1 MDPSYNHL
9 KAHRQTCLC
18 SVKCHWRFTKT
29 PYNSREPTLQPFNAL
44 TFQRS
49 NDSRFTLQR
58 FNASTL
64 QRFNASTNLMELNHI
79 LLFTAIATSALVVLQ
94 AFQPQ
99 SPGARARAAVVL
111 IASVLA
117 WLLARPIAGWLSAI
131 VWCALLVVPA
141 FLQNRAWAARY
152 QYRPSDSNRG
162 SAISL
167 SPVVLALI
175 IVNVAVFILE
185 LLAGGSTNPMTL
197 HRLGELDT
205 SSVIFR
211 HQYWRLL
218 AALFLHYGPIHIF
231 FNLFA
236 LLLLGPALERQIGGF
251 LFAVCYL
258 VSGIGSSIAVVLL
271 TKLRLL
277 EPVQLV
283 GASGCIM
290 GVVGTWTGFLL
301 RHRHA
306 PLARQRLRNIFVIV
320 LLQLVFDLVTPRV
333 SMSAHLGGLFTGFLL
348 GLLVPAKPGPS
359 TPRSRF

>member
-1 MDPSYNHL
+1 
-9 KAHRQTCLC
+9 
-18 SVKCHWRFTKT
+18 
-29 PYNSREPTLQPFNAL
+29 
-44 TFQRS
+44 
-49 NDSRFTLQR
+49 
-58 FNASTL
+58 
-64 QRFNASTNLMELNHI
+64 MELNHI

-99 SPGARARAAVVL
+99 RPGARARAAIVL
-111 IASVLA
+111 IASALA

-141 FLQNRAWAARY
+141 FLRNRAWAARY
-152 QYRPSDSNRG
+152 QYRPSGSDRQSGADRG
-162 SAISL
+162 SAIL
-167 SPVVLALI
+167 VSPVVLALI
-175 IVNVAVFILE
+175 IVNIAVFILE

-205 SSVIFR
+205 HSVIFR

-290 GVVGTWTGFLL
+290 GVVGTWIGFLL

-320 LLQLVFDLVTPRV
+320 LLQLAFDLVTPRV

-348 GLLVPAKPGPS
+348 GLLVPAKSVSAEYPASP
-359 TPRSRF
+359 FHK

>member
-1 MDPSYNHL
+1 
-9 KAHRQTCLC
+9 
-18 SVKCHWRFTKT
+18 
-29 PYNSREPTLQPFNAL
+29 
-44 TFQRS
+44 
-49 NDSRFTLQR
+49 
-58 FNASTL
+58 
-64 QRFNASTNLMELNHI
+64 
-79 LLFTAIATSALVVLQ
+79 
-94 AFQPQ
+94 
-99 SPGARARAAVVL
+99 
-111 IASVLA
+111 
-117 WLLARPIAGWLSAI
+117 
-131 VWCALLVVPA
+131 LVVPA
-141 FLQNRAWAARY
+141 FLQNRPRAARY
-152 QYRPSDSNRG
+152 HYRQSGSDRPSGSDRQ
-162 SAISL
+162 SAISV

-175 IVNVAVFILE
+175 IVNIAVFILE

-205 SSVIFR
+205 HLVIFR

-218 AALFLHYGPIHIF
+218 AALFLHYGPVHIF

-290 GVVGTWTGFLL
+290 GVVGTWIGFLL

-320 LLQLVFDLVTPRV
+320 LLQLAFDVVTPRV

-348 GLLVPAKPGPS
+348 GLLVPAKPVPS

>member
-1 MDPSYNHL
+1 
-9 KAHRQTCLC
+9 
-18 SVKCHWRFTKT
+18 
-29 PYNSREPTLQPFNAL
+29 
-44 TFQRS
+44 
-49 NDSRFTLQR
+49 
-58 FNASTL
+58 
-64 QRFNASTNLMELNHI
+64 MELNHI
-79 LLFTAIATSALVVLQ
+79 LLFTAVATSTLILLQ

-99 SPGARARAAVVL
+99 THARRARAAVVL
-111 IASVLA
+111 IASALG
-117 WLLARPIAGWLSAI
+117 WLLARPIAGWLAAI

-141 FLQNRAWAARY
+141 FLRNRARFHPFR
-152 QYRPSDSNRG
+152 QSG
-162 SAISL
+162 ITV

-175 IVNVAVFILE
+175 IVNVAVFVLE
-185 LLAGGSTNPMTL
+185 LLAGGSTNPVTL

-251 LFAVCYL
+251 FFAVCYL
-258 VSGIGSSIAVVLL
+258 VSGIGSSIAIVLL

-283 GASGCIM
+283 GASGCVM

-320 LLQLVFDLVTPRV
+320 LLQLAFDLVTPRV
-333 SMSAHLGGLFTGFLL
+333 SMSAHLGGLLTGFLL
-348 GLLVPAKPGPS
+348 GLLVPAKS
-359 TPRSRF
+359 TQ

>member
-1 MDPSYNHL
+1 
-9 KAHRQTCLC
+9 
-18 SVKCHWRFTKT
+18 
-29 PYNSREPTLQPFNAL
+29 
-44 TFQRS
+44 
-49 NDSRFTLQR
+49 
-58 FNASTL
+58 
-64 QRFNASTNLMELNHI
+64 MELNHI

-99 SPGARARAAVVL
+99 SPGARARAAIVL
-111 IASVLA
+111 IASALA
-117 WLLARPIAGWLSAI
+117 WLLARPIAGWLAAI

-141 FLQNRAWAARY
+141 FFRNRARAARY
-152 QYRPSDSNRG
+152 QYRPSG
-162 SAISL
+162 SAISV

-175 IVNVAVFILE
+175 IVNIAVFILE

-258 VSGIGSSIAVVLL
+258 VSGIGSSVAVVLL

-320 LLQLVFDLVTPRV
+320 LLQLAFDVVTPRV

-348 GLLVPAKPGPS
+348 GLLVQTKPVPS

>member
-1 MDPSYNHL
+1 
-9 KAHRQTCLC
+9 
-18 SVKCHWRFTKT
+18 
-29 PYNSREPTLQPFNAL
+29 
-44 TFQRS
+44 
-49 NDSRFTLQR
+49 
-58 FNASTL
+58 
-64 QRFNASTNLMELNHI
+64 MELNHI

-99 SPGARARAAVVL
+99 SPGARARAAIVL
-111 IASVLA
+111 IASALA
-117 WLLARPIAGWLSAI
+117 WLLARPIAGWLAAI

-141 FLQNRAWAARY
+141 FFRNRARAARY
-152 QYRPSDSNRG
+152 QYRPSG
-162 SAISL
+162 SAISV

-175 IVNVAVFILE
+175 IVNIAVFILE

-290 GVVGTWTGFLL
+290 GVVGTWAGFLL

-320 LLQLVFDLVTPRV
+320 LLQLAFDVVTPRV

-348 GLLVPAKPGPS
+348 GLLVQTKRVPS

>member
-1 MDPSYNHL
+1 
-9 KAHRQTCLC
+9 
-18 SVKCHWRFTKT
+18 V
-29 PYNSREPTLQPFNAL
+29 
-44 TFQRS
+44 
-49 NDSRFTLQR
+49 
-58 FNASTL
+58 
-64 QRFNASTNLMELNHI
+64 
-79 LLFTAIATSALVVLQ
+79 
-94 AFQPQ
+94 
-99 SPGARARAAVVL
+99 SPL
-111 IASVLA
+111 
-117 WLLARPIAGWLSAI
+117 
-131 VWCALLVVPA
+131 
-141 FLQNRAWAARY
+141 
-152 QYRPSDSNRG
+152 
-162 SAISL
+162 
-167 SPVVLALI
+167 VLALI
-175 IVNVAVFILE
+175 IINIAVFILE

-218 AALFLHYGPIHIF
+218 AALFLHYGPVHIF

-290 GVVGTWTGFLL
+290 GVVGTWIGFLL

-320 LLQLVFDLVTPRV
+320 LLQLAFDVVTPRV

-348 GLLVPAKPGPS
+348 GLLVQTKPVPS

>member
-1 MDPSYNHL
+1 
-9 KAHRQTCLC
+9 
-18 SVKCHWRFTKT
+18 
-29 PYNSREPTLQPFNAL
+29 
-44 TFQRS
+44 
-49 NDSRFTLQR
+49 
-58 FNASTL
+58 
-64 QRFNASTNLMELNHI
+64 MELNHI
-79 LLFTAIATSALVVLQ
+79 LLFSAIATSALMVLQ

-99 SPGARARAAVVL
+99 SPGARARAAIVL
-111 IASVLA
+111 IASALA
-117 WLLARPIAGWLSAI
+117 WLLARPIAGWLAAI

-141 FLQNRAWAARY
+141 FLRNRARAARY
-152 QYRPSDSNRG
+152 SYRQSGSDRFG
-162 SAISL
+162 ITV

-175 IVNVAVFILE
+175 IINIAVFILE

-205 SSVIFR
+205 HSVIFR

-218 AALFLHYGPIHIF
+218 TALFLHYGPVHIF

-258 VSGIGSSIAVVLL
+258 VSGIGSSVAVVLL

-290 GVVGTWTGFLL
+290 GVVGTWIGFLL

-306 PLARQRLRNIFVIV
+306 PLAQQRLRNIFVIV
-320 LLQLVFDLVTPRV
+320 LLQLAFDLVTPRV
-333 SMSAHLGGLFTGFLL
+333 SMSAHLGGLLTGFLF
-348 GLLVPAKPGPS
+348 GLLVPAAYSREHGARSWEPGVG
-359 TPRSRF
+359 RQSRF

>member
-1 MDPSYNHL
+1 
-9 KAHRQTCLC
+9 
-18 SVKCHWRFTKT
+18 
-29 PYNSREPTLQPFNAL
+29 
-44 TFQRS
+44 
-49 NDSRFTLQR
+49 
-58 FNASTL
+58 
-64 QRFNASTNLMELNHI
+64 MELNHI
-79 LLFTAIATSALVVLQ
+79 LLFSAIATSALMVLQ

-99 SPGARARAAVVL
+99 SPGARARAAIVL
-111 IASVLA
+111 IASALA
-117 WLLARPIAGWLSAI
+117 WLLARPIAGWLAAI

-141 FLQNRAWAARY
+141 FLWNRARTARY
-152 QYRPSDSNRG
+152 HYRQSGSDRQFG
-162 SAISL
+162 SDRFGITV

-175 IVNVAVFILE
+175 VINIAAFILE

-205 SSVIFR
+205 HSVIFR

-218 AALFLHYGPIHIF
+218 TALFLHYGPIHIF

-236 LLLLGPALERQIGGF
+236 LLLLGAALERQIGGF

-290 GVVGTWTGFLL
+290 GVVGTWIGFLL

-320 LLQLVFDLVTPRV
+320 LLQLAFDLVTPRV
-333 SMSAHLGGLFTGFLL
+333 SMSAHLGGLLTGFLL
-348 GLLVPAKPGPS
+348 GLLVPAAYSREHGARSWEPAVG
-359 TPRSRF
+359 RQSRF

>member
-1 MDPSYNHL
+1 
-9 KAHRQTCLC
+9 
-18 SVKCHWRFTKT
+18 
-29 PYNSREPTLQPFNAL
+29 
-44 TFQRS
+44 
-49 NDSRFTLQR
+49 
-58 FNASTL
+58 
-64 QRFNASTNLMELNHI
+64 
-79 LLFTAIATSALVVLQ
+79 
-94 AFQPQ
+94 
-99 SPGARARAAVVL
+99 
-111 IASVLA
+111 LA
-117 WLLARPIAGWLSAI
+117 WLLSRSVAGWLSTTL
-131 VWCALLVVPA
+131 WGALLILPA
-141 FLQNRAWAARY
+141 FLRSRACAARY
-152 QYRPSDSNRG
+152 HYRQSGSDRPSGLGRQFG
-162 SAISL
+162 ITV

-175 IVNVAVFILE
+175 IVNVAVFVLE
-185 LLAGGSTNPMTL
+185 LLGGGSTNPVTL

-258 VSGIGSSIAVVLL
+258 VSGIGSSITVVLL

-283 GASGCIM
+283 GASGCVM
-290 GVVGTWTGFLL
+290 GVVGTWIGFLL

-320 LLQLVFDLVTPRV
+320 LLQLAFDLVTPRV
-333 SMSAHLGGLFTGFLL
+333 SMSAHLGGLLGGFLL
-348 GLLVPAKPGPS
+348 GLLVPAKSVLGERFARSPGS
-359 TPRSRF
+359 

>member
-1 MDPSYNHL
+1 
-9 KAHRQTCLC
+9 
-18 SVKCHWRFTKT
+18 
-29 PYNSREPTLQPFNAL
+29 
-44 TFQRS
+44 
-49 NDSRFTLQR
+49 
-58 FNASTL
+58 
-64 QRFNASTNLMELNHI
+64 MELNHI
-79 LLFTAIATSALVVLQ
+79 LLFTAVATSALVLLQ

-99 SPGARARAAVVL
+99 TRGRRARAAVVL
-111 IASVLA
+111 IASALG
-117 WLLARPIAGWLSAI
+117 WLLARPIAGWLAAI

-141 FLQNRAWAARY
+141 FLRNRA
-152 QYRPSDSNRG
+152 G
-162 SAISL
+162 SAQHHYGQPGSDRQFGSGRRFGITV

-175 IVNVAVFILE
+175 IVNVAAFVLE
-185 LLAGGSTNPMTL
+185 LLAGGSTNPVTL

-236 LLLLGPALERQIGGF
+236 LLLLGPALEEQIGGF
-251 LFAVCYL
+251 FFAVCYL
-258 VSGIGSSIAVVLL
+258 VSGIGSSVVVVLL

-283 GASGCIM
+283 GASGCVM

-320 LLQLVFDLVTPRV
+320 LLQLAFDLVTPRV
-333 SMSAHLGGLFTGFLL
+333 SMSAHLGGLLSGFLL
-348 GLLVPAKPGPS
+348 GLLIPAKS
-359 TPRSRF
+359 TQ

>member
-1 MDPSYNHL
+1 
-9 KAHRQTCLC
+9 
-18 SVKCHWRFTKT
+18 
-29 PYNSREPTLQPFNAL
+29 
-44 TFQRS
+44 
-49 NDSRFTLQR
+49 
-58 FNASTL
+58 
-64 QRFNASTNLMELNHI
+64 MELNHI
-79 LLFTAIATSALVVLQ
+79 LLFIAIATSALVLLQ

-99 SPGARARAAVVL
+99 SPGARARAAIVL
-111 IASVLA
+111 IASALA

-141 FLQNRAWAARY
+141 FLWNSAWAARY
-152 QYRPSDSNRG
+152 RYRQSGSDRQSGRRFAVESSDRG
-162 SAISL
+162 SAISV

-175 IVNVAVFILE
+175 IVNIAVFILE

-236 LLLLGPALERQIGGF
+236 LLLLGPALERQIGAF

-271 TKLRLL
+271 TRLRLL
-277 EPVQLV
+277 GPVELV

-290 GVVGTWTGFLL
+290 GVVGTWAGFLL

-320 LLQLVFDLVTPRV
+320 LLQLAFDLVTPRV

-348 GLLVPAKPGPS
+348 GLLVPVKPVPS
-359 TPRSRF
+359 TARSRF

>member
-1 MDPSYNHL
+1 M
-9 KAHRQTCLC
+9 
-18 SVKCHWRFTKT
+18 
-29 PYNSREPTLQPFNAL
+29 
-44 TFQRS
+44 
-49 NDSRFTLQR
+49 
-58 FNASTL
+58 
-64 QRFNASTNLMELNHI
+64 
-79 LLFTAIATSALVVLQ
+79 
-94 AFQPQ
+94 
-99 SPGARARAAVVL
+99 
-111 IASVLA
+111 
-117 WLLARPIAGWLSAI
+117 
-131 VWCALLVVPA
+131 
-141 FLQNRAWAARY
+141 
-152 QYRPSDSNRG
+152 
-162 SAISL
+162 
-167 SPVVLALI
+167 
-175 IVNVAVFILE
+175 
-185 LLAGGSTNPMTL
+185 
-197 HRLGELDT
+197 
-205 SSVIFR
+205 IFR

-320 LLQLVFDLVTPRV
+320 LLQLAFDVVTPRV

-348 GLLVPAKPGPS
+348 GLLVPAKS
-359 TPRSRF
+359 ALCRALLLPRSQRERTTCRVRRSLLRGSPPSFDFVVGHWVLGVRRLFLVFPASPLLQSAASPEICCFAVS

>member
-1 MDPSYNHL
+1 MPVF
-9 KAHRQTCLC
+9 RQMPLAF
-18 SVKCHWRFTKT
+18 HQ
-29 PYNSREPTLQPFNAL
+29 NTLQFTRTNAP
-44 TFQRS
+44 
-49 NDSRFTLQR
+49 TLQR
-58 FNASTL
+58 FNLSTLQRFTL

-99 SPGARARAAVVL
+99 SPGARARAAIVL
-111 IASVLA
+111 IASALA

-141 FLQNRAWAARY
+141 FLRNRAWAAHSR
-152 QYRPSDSNRG
+152 YRPSGSDRQFGSDRG
-162 SAISL
+162 SAISV
-167 SPVVLALI
+167 SPALI

-205 SSVIFR
+205 HFVIFR

-320 LLQLVFDLVTPRV
+320 LLQLAFDLVTPRV

-348 GLLVPAKPGPS
+348 GLVVPAKSVSARLPISQMGGS
-359 TPRSRF
+359 AAPRAIGED